1 MAGTN
6 GTANDHIFLQRLIAN
21 LKEDINDFDIQL
33 MKGDF
38 KDWAAERR
46 IAIWEEFSRWA
57 GGEGSPLLAE
67 EESPARYLAG
77 LQRIVGTDI
86 NVIRAPS
93 LRAELL
99 MVQANPVLK
108 LQFDRF
114 LRAERLAQPGEF
126 WEAVQDG
133 TGSAARSPLMCAQD
147 FLLEDDEDIDWVMDG
162 LIATGTLS
170 LLAGPPK
177 AGKSTFVRHLLVS
190 ILAGTP
196 FLGRE
201 TQKGK
206 VLLYSLEDPH
216 KVSGRHFA
224 ELGLLPTMPLWGRQ
238 THEGGP
244 FLDTLRQDVSEVEPD
259 LIVVDTMNVALD
271 WDDMNN
277 MVETTQKMTPL
288 RELARSTNAAII
300 LLAHTR
306 KTSTGSALDILG
318 STGLRAASDV
328 NMVLHHDEETDVRSL
343 KTEGK
348 LGEHFKHTPIALDA
362 GRCTLGK
369 HSQLNPIVSAMLEVL
384 IVEPG
389 HTLSHNQWLRACKVG
404 TREKRVEAITRLQHE
419 GLVTSERGEKNA
431 MYYTVF
437 SPDMG

>member
-1 MAGTN
+1 MAGAN
-6 GTANDHIFLQRLIAN
+6 GTTNDHVFLQRLAEN

-33 MKGDF
+33 MRGDF

-99 MVQANPVLK
+99 MVHANPVLK
-108 LQFDRF
+108 LQWDRF

-133 TGSAARSPLMCAQD
+133 TGSVTRSPLMCAQD
-147 FLLEDDEDIDWVMDG
+147 FLLDEDEDIDWVMGG

-177 AGKSTFVRHLLVS
+177 AGKSTLVRHLLVS

-216 KVSGRHFA
+216 KVSGKHFA

-238 THEGGP
+238 THENGP

-259 LIVVDTMNVALD
+259 LVVVDTMNVALE

-348 LGEHFKHTPIALDA
+348 LGEHFKHTPIVLDA
-362 GRCTLGK
+362 GRCVRGPDNALTPLDVAMTDILKAAPGGTLMHK
-369 HSQLNPIVSAMLEVL
+369 
-384 IVEPG
+384 
-389 HTLSHNQWLRACKVG
+389 QWLRACKVG
-404 TREKRVEAITRLQHE
+404 TERTRETAIARLQAAHVVH
-419 GLVTSERGEKNA
+419 GDRGEKGS
-431 MYYTVF
+431 MHYRIVET
-437 SPDMG
+437 GQ